1 MRHEDV
7 LHRLR
12 QDPDYVAAE
21 KELAPLLDIADA
33 VLRLRLAK
41 GWSQSELAR
50 RADTR
55 QANIS
60 KLENGLANPTVDFL
74 RRVAQALE
82 TELTVQLGSEHPAQP
97 APQTAA
103 QSTPAIYVIQEIRT
117 VKPEALW
124 GSRRTSESTLHWAG
138 FAPAPD
144 QFTLPEHYEAA

>member
-1 MRHEDV
+1 MRHKDV

-21 KELAPLLDIADA
+21 VDLAPLLDVANA

-50 RADTR
+50 RAGTR

-74 RRVAQALE
+74 RRVAEALE
-82 TELTVQLGSEHPAQP
+82 TDLTVHLGPAQSP
-97 APQTAA
+97 RSAPLV
-103 QSTPAIYVIQEIRT
+103 YVIQEVRT
-117 VKPEALW
+117 IKPETVWDSNRPRGAKPI
-124 GSRRTSESTLHWAG
+124 HWANYTP
-138 FAPAPD
+138 APQALTQPD
-144 QFTLPEHYEAA
+144 QFETA